1 MIKFSQL
8 LKKKIFLK
16 FSNNYDNYEVKKK
29 KKKKKKKKI
38 FFLIK
43 Y

>member
-29 KKKKKKKKI
+29 KKKKKKKE
-38 FFLIK
+38 LSL
-43 Y
+43 